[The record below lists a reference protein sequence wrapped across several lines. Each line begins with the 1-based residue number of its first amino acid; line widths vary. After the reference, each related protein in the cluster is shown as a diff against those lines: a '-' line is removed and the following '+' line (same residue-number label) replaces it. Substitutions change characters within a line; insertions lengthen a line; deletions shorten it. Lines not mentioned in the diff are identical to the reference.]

1 MDLSVLLFWQKKLF
15 ATLALPP
22 VLPLLPI
29 ALGLALL
36 NRHPRVGR
44 ALAWAGVTLNLLLI
58 VPASVG
64 WLLAQVEDPAALA
77 VESMADAEAIVILGA
92 GRREYA
98 PELGGETVNRLAL
111 ERLRYGARLARLSG
125 LPVLVSGGGGANEVP
140 EAVLMQATLEQDFG
154 VPVRWAE
161 KRSLDTRGNAR
172 HCAAI
177 LDAAGV
183 RRILLVTHAAHMPRA
198 RAEFE
203 AAGLIVHAAPTGWLG
218 VYADKVPANFLLGE
232 LPSQNSAYAGWFA
245 WHETLGQ
252 LAYRISR

>member
-1 MDLSVLLFWQKKLF
+1 MDLSVLLFWLKKLF

-161 KRSLDTRGNAR
+161 KHSSDTRENAR
-172 HCAAI
+172 HSAAI

-183 RRILLVTHAAHMPRA
+183 RRILLVTHAAHMSRA

-203 AAGLIVHAAPTGWLG
+203 AQGLVVHAAPTGWLG
-218 VYADKVPANFLLGE
+218 NYTDRPPANFLLGA
-232 LPSQNSAYAGWFA
+232 LPSQNSAYAGWLA

-252 LAYRISR
+252 LAYHISR